1 MTTPAFNS
9 FIAINTPSFHE
20 RTIEM
25 NPATVDV
32 DYHINEL
39 QQLANDLRTE
49 RALAAPKSIGPNR
62 IRLAIGSALVN
73 LGTAVA
79 ASPRGRVPAR

>member
-9 FIAINTPSFHE
+9 FIAINTPSLH
-20 RTIEM
+20 
-25 NPATVDV
+25 VD
-32 DYHINEL
+32 DHITEL

-49 RALAAPKSIGPNR
+49 RELAAPKSPGPNR
-62 IRLAIGSALVN
+62 VRLAIGNALVN

-79 ASPRGRVPAR
+79 ASPRRRVPAR